1 MKKLFSLLTLA
12 LLTMSAWAQ
21 TTVTFDYTQD
31 TGDWTEAG
39 AFTVAKDGVTLAFSN
54 GTINAAY
61 RVYAGSTLTV
71 TGENITNIT
80 FTCTSSNPASNF
92 NALDGFNTSTGV
104 WTGSANSVVF
114 TANKQV
120 RITQVSVTLG
130 GEVVTTVAAPTLPA
144 SQNFEESL
152 DVEITNNAEGA
163 TLYYSTDNLTWTAY
177 TEALHLTETTTV
189 YAKATKDGTDSE
201 VVSATYTKVE
211 PATGTCIV
219 FNYQDD
225 EAITSQQE
233 YTVSRN
239 GASFTVSSGMI
250 NGHYRI
256 YKSQTITFTSTAGN
270 ILRIEFDG
278 VSGNPAS
285 NFGTVEGMTY
295 GGNDGIWIAPT
306 ASTTATFTASV
317 AQVRCTEIRVYV
329 DGELPTDFVAAPT
342 LPASQDFEDSMT
354 VTITNNDAD
363 ATLYYS
369 YDNENWTAYTEPLV
383 LTATTTVYA
392 KAVKGDNESAVVS
405 ATYTKVEPQPD
416 ITTLAQVNVLGNN
429 KEFEFKGDAV
439 VTKQRGAYLWL
450 RDESGYGLIYGNIN
464 GASDVTFAPG
474 TVLSQGW
481 TAKTKIFNGLMEYVD
496 AANVSASN
504 VTNAQLAAIQTI
516 TELDTTM
523 VNAYVQVKNV
533 KSFTAS
539 GKNVTATMMDGT
551 TMVMYN
557 QFNESIPTEE
567 DNYTVEG
574 VVSTHNGMQLI
585 ILGIE
590 GYVPETFD
598 VNNIAEVYEL
608 SENST
613 FTMYNDVVVT
623 YQNGNRLWIRDT
635 ENTSGLIYGDIKDEN
650 DQALTFNNGDVLSDG
665 WTAKYTVYNNVPE
678 FTDPVDVAASG
689 DTAEAAPF
697 ERTTITNAN
706 VNEYVILKGISVL
719 HDASNTKR
727 YYNAADSLV
736 LFNTFNL
743 TLPEIEEGATYDV
756 TGLVTIYYGNPQI
769 YITEMTKVEAPAVVR
784 GDVDGNEKVNM
795 DDLTALISYLVYGTP
810 VSDGAAICDNLDS
823 TVVSMDD
830 LTALISYL
838 VYGNWGE

>member
-120 RITQVSVTLG
+120 RITQESVTLG

-225 EAITSQQE
+225 EAITSQ
-233 YTVSRN
+233 
-239 GASFTVSSGMI
+239 
-250 NGHYRI
+250 HYRI

-354 VTITNNDAD
+354 VTIAKNDAD

-557 QFNESIPTEE
+557 QFNTVITNIPTEE
-567 DNYTVEG
+567 GNYTVTG
-574 VVSTHNGMQLI
+574 AVGRYTKGQTDQIQLY
-585 ILGIE
+585 ILNIE
-590 GYVPETFD
+590 G
-598 VNNIAEVYEL
+598 AEPP
-608 SENST
+608 
-613 FTMYNDVVVT
+613 D
-623 YQNGNRLWIRDT
+623 R
-635 ENTSGLIYGDIKDEN
+635 
-650 DQALTFNNGDVLSDG
+650 
-665 WTAKYTVYNNVPE
+665 
-678 FTDPVDVAASG
+678 
-689 DTAEAAPF
+689 
-697 ERTTITNAN
+697 
-706 VNEYVILKGISVL
+706 
-719 HDASNTKR
+719 
-727 YYNAADSLV
+727 
-736 LFNTFNL
+736 
-743 TLPEIEEGATYDV
+743 
-756 TGLVTIYYGNPQI
+756 
-769 YITEMTKVEAPAVVR
+769 
-784 GDVDGNEKVNM
+784 
-795 DDLTALISYLVYGTP
+795 
-810 VSDGAAICDNLDS
+810 
-823 TVVSMDD
+823 
-830 LTALISYL
+830 
-838 VYGNWGE
+838 

>member
-177 TEALHLTETTTV
+177 TEPLHLTETTTV

-211 PATGTCIV
+211 PVTGTCIV
-219 FNYQDD
+219 FNYADD
-225 EAITSQQE
+225 DAITSATE
-233 YTVSRN
+233 YTVTRP
-239 GASFTVSSGMI
+239 GASFTVSNGMI

-256 YKSQTITFTSTAGN
+256 YKNQTIAFTSTAGN
-270 ILRIEFDG
+270 IIRIEFDG

-285 NFGTVEGMTY
+285 NFGEVTGMSYEGNN
-295 GGNDGIWIAPT
+295 GVWVGSAENV
-306 ASTTATFTASV
+306 TFTASLN
-317 AQVRCTEIRVYV
+317 QVRCTEIRVYV
-329 DGELPTDFVAAPT
+329 DGDLPVVTVAAPT
-342 LPASQDFEDSMT
+342 LPASQDFEDSFT
-354 VTITNNDAD
+354 VTITNNEDG
-363 ATLYYS
+363 ATVYYS
-369 YDNENWTAYTEPLV
+369 YDNATWTEYTEPLPI
-383 LTATTTVYA
+383 TETTTVYA
-392 KAVKGDNESAVVS
+392 KAVKGTDESQVVS
-405 ATYTKVEPQPD
+405 ATYTKVEPVAP
-416 ITTLAQVNVLGNN
+416 INTLAEVNVLPTAT
-429 KEFEFKGDAV
+429 EFTFGGDAV
-439 VTKQRGAYLWL
+439 VTVQKNNYLWL
-450 RDESGYGLIYGNIN
+450 RDATGYGLIYGNLN
-464 GASDVTFAPG
+464 ATFAPG
-474 TVLSQGW
+474 TVLNQGW
-481 TAKTKIFNGLMEYVD
+481 TAKTKIYSGLMEYEN
-496 AANVSASN
+496 AANVSASGN
-504 VTNAQLAAIQTI
+504 TNAQLAAIQTI
-516 TELDTTM
+516 TALDTTM
-523 VNAYVQVKNV
+523 VNAYVQVLNV
-533 KSFTAS
+533 KSFAAD
-539 GKNVTATMMDGT
+539 GKNVTATMLDGT

-557 QFNESIPTEE
+557 TFSESIPTEE
-567 DNYTVEG
+567 GNYTVEG

-590 GYVPETFD
+590 GYVPETYD
-598 VNNIAEVYEL
+598 VNSIAEAYAL

-613 FTMYNDVVVT
+613 FTMYNDCVVT
-623 YQNGNRLWIRDT
+623 YQNGNRMWIRDT
-635 ENTSGLIYGDIKDEN
+635 ENNSGLIYGTVEG
-650 DQALTFNNGDVLSDG
+650 TFANGDVLSDG

-689 DTAEAAPF
+689 DTADADPF

-719 HDASNTKR
+719 QDASNAKR

-743 TLPEIEEGATYDV
+743 TMPEIEEGATYDV
-756 TGLVTIYYGNPQI
+756 TGLVTIYYGNPQL
-769 YITEMTKVEAPAVVR
+769 YITEMKKVEAPAVVR
-784 GDVDGNEKVNM
+784 GDADGNGNVNM
-795 DDLTALISYLVYGTP
+795 DDLTALINHLVFNTE
-810 VSDGAAICDNLDS
+810 VSAGAAICDSLDS
-823 TVVSMDD
+823 TTVSMDD
-830 LTALISYL
+830 LTALINYL
-838 VYGNWGE
+838 VFNHWD